1 MPYRNGNIPRNAT
14 VWTEE
19 MISSLK
25 ENFYTKTNKE
35 LAEMLGLR
43 LTVTRNKCAE
53 LGLKRMTLEYWS
65 DEMIEYLKD
74 NYECKG
80 DVEIMEH
87 FKNHYPKKKGW
98 KRKAIWKK
106 RRQMGLLRSEE
117 QTKKIIRMNAS
128 PGGRSF
134 TIDKNSCSKNM
145 HPSWVAQRL
154 AWRDKEMQQE
164 MMKDPG
170 LIEIGKALIKLKRT
184 IKDAKK
190 KKII

>member
-14 VWTEE
+14 VWTED

-25 ENFYTKTNKE
+25 ENFYKKTNKE

-53 LGLKRMTLEYWS
+53 LGLKRMSMEYWNE
-65 DEMIEYLKD
+65 EMIQYLKN
-74 NYECKG
+74 NYKMKG
-80 DVEIMEH
+80 DVEIMEY
-87 FKNHYPKKKGW
+87 FKQNYPKQKGW
-98 KRKAIWKK
+98 KRKHFQQK
-106 RRQMGLLRSEE
+106 RRYLGLIRTEE
-117 QTKKIIRMNAS
+117 EIRRLASQNSS

-134 TIDKNSCSKNM
+134 TIDKNSSSKNF

-154 AWRDKEMQQE
+154 AIKDKEMQE
-164 MMKDPG
+164 EIKKDPG
-170 LIEIGKALIKLKRT
+170 LIEMGKALIKLNRS

-190 KKII
+190 KKTN